1 LALVR
6 IRTGEVERTKELE
19 VGAAVISVR
28 SMVMDRRL
36 LIFAGCILLFQLA
49 NAAMLPLMGGILTM
63 RSSELAS
70 TLIGACIVVPQL
82 VVALFAPWVGR
93 LADSWGRRPLL
104 VVCFAALAVRGILFA
119 VVTDPYLIVAV
130 QALDGVSAAVLGVV
144 LTLVV
149 ADITR
154 GTGRFNL
161 GLGIVGSAVGIGA
174 AFSTTLGGYA
184 MDHFGRTVAFPSLA
198 AIAACGLALLWLLPE
213 TRHAAGALRPATRP
227 LS

>member
-1 LALVR
+1 VSNQAAFFLTAILAVPALLALVR

-49 NAAMLPLMGGILTM
+49 NAAMLPLMSGILTM

-70 TLIGACIVVPQL
+70 TLVGTCIVVPQL
-82 VVALFAPWVGR
+82 VVALFAPWVGQ

-119 VVTDPYLIVAV
+119 VVTDPYLIVAI
-130 QALDGVSAAVLGVV
+130 QALDGASAAVLGVV
-144 LTLVV
+144 LPV
-149 ADITR
+149 ASENSDSCISM
-154 GTGRFNL
+154 
-161 GLGIVGSAVGIGA
+161 V
-174 AFSTTLGGYA
+174 
-184 MDHFGRTVAFPSLA
+184 
-198 AIAACGLALLWLLPE
+198 
-213 TRHAAGALRPATRP
+213 
-227 LS
+227 